1 MALNM
6 YLKIGG
12 IEGESTDQAHEGW
25 IDVLSVSQSVTQP
38 ASALASSGRRTSQ
51 RVIMQDFSV
60 VKTIDKATPKLYL
73 ACCSGQRIPTVEIHL
88 VTTGALQP
96 YMIYKMENAIISSF
110 DVSGGSGG
118 DAPTE
123 TLSLNFSKISWE
135 YVKFDPDGRASAP
148 EKAEWDLE
156 TNTGA

>member
-6 YLKIGG
+6 YLKIGD

-38 ASALASSGRRTSQ
+38 SSALASSGRRTSQ

-73 ACCSGQRIPTVEIHL
+73 ACCSG
-88 VTTGALQP
+88 
-96 YMIYKMENAIISSF
+96 
-110 DVSGGSGG
+110 
-118 DAPTE
+118 
-123 TLSLNFSKISWE
+123 
-135 YVKFDPDGRASAP
+135 ASAFP
-148 EKAEWDLE
+148 RSRFTW
-156 TNTGA
+156 

>member
-6 YLKIGG
+6 YLKIGD

-38 ASALASSGRRTSQ
+38 SSALASSGRRTSQ

-88 VTTGALQP
+88 VTTGP
-96 YMIYKMENAIISSF
+96 CS
-110 DVSGGSGG
+110 
-118 DAPTE
+118 PT
-123 TLSLNFSKISWE
+123 
-135 YVKFDPDGRASAP
+135 
-148 EKAEWDLE
+148 
-156 TNTGA
+156 